1 MQYLDKEQLISALYR
16 MVNENDSA
24 ARKAFFNKEIDFDEH
39 ASKLFPI
46 GAIDMIAKT
55 VREFDTNG

>member
-39 ASKLFPI
+39 SSKLFPI

-55 VREFDTNG
+55 VREFDNND